1 MTTIKAPSRT
11 RLKRNQRIGL
21 LLISPWLVGVALFK
35 LVPILASMAIA
46 FTDFYLLTPDE
57 INFIG
62 LENFR
67 KLFQDETVGFVFFQ
81 SVAMVLYAI
90 PFQLI
95 LTIGLAKLLSSPR
108 IKGSNIL
115 RTLFFFPSIIPSV
128 AILSVMMGFLNP
140 TTGWVNRL
148 FFEPLGMET
157 FNIFYDQ
164 AAGQILFIFNALWS
178 IGPGLLIILGALQGV
193 PNDIHESA
201 RVDGA
206 GPFTR
211 FFSLTLPMI
220 SPAILFSLVINLVM
234 AFGGVILLDRGNRF
248 SGSISPVDGYISYQ
262 IFERFNLGYAASLA
276 WLFFVLIMAF
286 IYLIFR
292 TSNKWVFFPDR
303 EE

>member
-1 MTTIKAPSRT
+1 MGIKGTSKNN
-11 RLKRNQRIGL
+11 RLRYDRRIGL
-21 LLISPWLVGVALFK
+21 LLISPWLIGVIVFK
-35 LVPILASMAIA
+35 LAPILASLYIA

-62 LENFR
+62 LENFQ
-67 KLFQDETVGFVFFQ
+67 KMVGDPAVGYVFFETI
-81 SVAMVLYAI
+81 AMVISMI
-90 PFQLI
+90 PFQLV
-95 LTIGLAKLLSSPR
+95 LTIALAKLLSMSR
-108 IKGSNIL
+108 VKGRKML

-128 AILSVMMGFLNP
+128 AILAVLIGFLNP

-148 FFEPLGMET
+148 FFEPLGMEN

-164 AAGQILFIFNALWS
+164 AAGQILFAFSALWS

-193 PNDIHESA
+193 PEDIHESA

-211 FFSLTLPMI
+211 FFALTLPMI

-248 SGSISPVDGYISYQ
+248 SGSISPVDGYITYQ
-262 IFERFNLGYAASLA
+262 IFERFDLGYAASLA
-276 WLFFVLIMAF
+276 WVFFVAIMTF
-286 IYLIFR
+286 IYLIFK

-303 EE
+303 EG